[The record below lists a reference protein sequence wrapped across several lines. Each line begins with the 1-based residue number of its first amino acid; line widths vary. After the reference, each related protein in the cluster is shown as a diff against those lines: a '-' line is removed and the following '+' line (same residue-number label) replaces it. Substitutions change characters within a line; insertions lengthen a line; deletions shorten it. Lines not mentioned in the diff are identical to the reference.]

1 MKRSSSDAGLPPTP
15 RPLQISAIPVF
26 NPFAIQPP
34 PPPAPL
40 PPTMTTVQRP
50 AIAAWPQPSPAFY
63 TFAANQAYP
72 PRPSGLPV
80 STAVPHGMRFVS
92 RPPTNNAP
100 LTTPPSSTG
109 LYTPS
114 KLAGK
119 TEAIVKLA
127 TPADLSELA
136 STLGRS
142 DNTVTKITLE
152 TSNPK
157 ELKGMLDAICKSK
170 SAIELVVAYK
180 APMPQQKGLE
190 ASFSG
195 LLDGK
200 APIKSFK
207 WINKISNTTNIVI
220 DQCIFESALAIKN
233 LTQFDFSA
241 PKKFNCVSV
250 FVSDPEKL
258 ANSVKNHASLKSLSL
273 NGVNGC
279 SFLKNILKGAA
290 ENANFEKICLESI
303 DLKECGEALKLAANN
318 NKNLSSISLRGC
330 QLESSILSNIL
341 DCVKSHEALKSLD
354 FSRVKI
360 PNEELQ
366 SIGEFIGELL
376 FWNNNIQTLRIK
388 CALSPGNVTSLASAL
403 SFNTSITF
411 LEMEALKDATNDKLE
426 NDGIFNLKSIF
437 RSNQSLQKMVLR
449 LPENDKNIEAEILEG
464 VAQHSTTKSLT
475 LENLIELDGVINFLK
490 LNPTITNLKLKVQS
504 NRFLHNSKSVESVN
518 QLTDILEQ
526 NRYLVSFDLP
536 RPKKGDLPGNGYDDI
551 SMKNA
556 FTRLEQVV
564 ERMVSRNKG
573 THTET

>member
-34 PPPAPL
+34 TPPAPL
-40 PPTMTTVQRP
+40 PPTMTTAQRP

-170 SAIELVVAYK
+170 SAIELVVVYT
-180 APMPQQKGLE
+180 APMPQGKGLE

-200 APIKSFK
+200 APVKSFK
-207 WINKISNTTNIVI
+207 WISKISNATNTII
-220 DQCIFESALAIKN
+220 DQCIFESVLAIKN
-233 LTQFDFSA
+233 LERFDFSA

-273 NGVNGC
+273 NGVNG
-279 SFLKNILKGAA
+279 SWFLNNILKGAA
-290 ENANFEKICLESI
+290 ENANFKEICLESI

-318 NKNLSSISLRGC
+318 NKNLNSISLRAC
-330 QLESSILSNIL
+330 QLESSTLSNIL
-341 DCVKSHEALKSLD
+341 NCVTFHEALKSLD

-360 PNEELQ
+360 PNEELR
-366 SIGEFIGELL
+366 SIGEPIGELL

-388 CALSPGNVTSLASAL
+388 CALSPDNVTHLTSGL
-403 SFNTSITF
+403 SVNTSITF
-411 LEMEALKDATNDKLE
+411 LEMEALKDATNDQLE
-426 NDGIFNLKSIF
+426 NDGIFNLKAIF
-437 RSNQSLQKMVLR
+437 RSNQSLQKIVLR
-449 LPENDKNIEAEILEG
+449 LPEYDKSIEAEVLEG
-464 VAQHSTTKSLT
+464 VAQHRLTKSLT

-490 LNPTITNLKLKVQS
+490 RNPTLTNLKLKVQS
-504 NRFLHNSKSVESVN
+504 NRFLDNSKSVESVN
-518 QLTDILEQ
+518 QLSDILEQ
-526 NRYLVSFDLP
+526 NRYLLSFDLP
-536 RPKKGDLPGNGYDDI
+536 RPKKVDLPGNGYDDI
-551 SMKNA
+551 SLKNA
-556 FTRLEQVV
+556 FTRLEKVV
-564 ERMVSRNKG
+564 ERITSRNKG

>member
-1 MKRSSSDAGLPPTP
+1 MGTLTIGPTPKTNNPQPLHAQRNRQMKRSSSDAGLPPTP

-34 PPPAPL
+34 TPPAPL
-40 PPTMTTVQRP
+40 PPTMTTAQRP

-170 SAIELVVAYK
+170 SAIELVVVYT
-180 APMPQQKGLE
+180 APMPQGKGLE

-200 APIKSFK
+200 APVKSFK
-207 WINKISNTTNIVI
+207 WISKISNATNTII
-220 DQCIFESALAIKN
+220 DQCIFESVLAIKN
-233 LTQFDFSA
+233 LERFDFSA

-273 NGVNGC
+273 NGVNG
-279 SFLKNILKGAA
+279 SWFLNNILKGAA
-290 ENANFEKICLESI
+290 ENANFKEICLESI

-318 NKNLSSISLRGC
+318 NKNLNSISLRAC
-330 QLESSILSNIL
+330 QLESSTLSNIL
-341 DCVKSHEALKSLD
+341 NCVTFHEALKSLD

-360 PNEELQ
+360 PNEELR
-366 SIGEFIGELL
+366 SIGEPIGELL

-388 CALSPGNVTSLASAL
+388 CALSPDNVTHLTSGL
-403 SFNTSITF
+403 SVNTSITF
-411 LEMEALKDATNDKLE
+411 LEMEALKDATNDQLE
-426 NDGIFNLKSIF
+426 NDGIFNLKAIF

-449 LPENDKNIEAEILEG
+449 LPEYDKSIEAEVLEG
-464 VAQHSTTKSLT
+464 VAQHRLTKSLT

-490 LNPTITNLKLKVQS
+490 LNPTLTNLKLKVQS
-504 NRFLHNSKSVESVN
+504 KRFLDNSKSVESVN
-518 QLTDILEQ
+518 QLSDM
-526 NRYLVSFDLP
+526 NR
-536 RPKKGDLPGNGYDDI
+536 PG
-551 SMKNA
+551 
-556 FTRLEQVV
+556 FTRH
-564 ERMVSRNKG
+564 S
-573 THTET
+573 